1 LLISTK
7 ILPVNPENPE
17 RNALY
22 EAGRILKGKGIV
34 SFPTETVYALGADA
48 YNQETVAKIYRIKRR
63 DRSKP
68 LSVFLRDAGEA
79 RKVVDHVSRDAQKL
93 MDKYWPGP
101 LTLVFKCTTSK
112 LCVVLGKGNKLGI
125 RVSPSKLIDRLLD
138 VCKVPLT
145 ATSANISGKKSCV
158 AANRVHYFF
167 NGRIDLILDGGR
179 STVFLPSTVLDV
191 SGEQVILL
199 RAGHIPIEEIKKIV
213 PRIVIPQD
221 AYPVDCPEKEKVGSL
236 TELPSSPIT
245 TEEENDARF
254 NRI

>member
-1 LLISTK
+1 LLTSTK

-17 RNALY
+17 RNIVY
-22 EAGRILKGKGIV
+22 EAGRILKGGGIV
-34 SFPTETVYALGADA
+34 SFPTETVYALAADA

-68 LSVFLRDAGEA
+68 LSVFLRDADEA
-79 RKVVDHVSRDAQKL
+79 RRVVDHVSRDAQKL

-101 LTLVFKCTTSK
+101 LTLVFKCNTCK
-112 LCVVLGKGNKLGI
+112 LSVVLGKGNKLGI
-125 RVSPSKLIDRLLD
+125 RVSPTKLIDRLLD
-138 VCKVPLT
+138 ACKVPFT

-191 SGEQVILL
+191 SGERVVLL
-199 RAGHIPIEEIKKIV
+199 RAGHIPIEEIKQMV
-213 PRIVIPQD
+213 PRMVIPQD
-221 AYPVDCPEKEKVGSL
+221 AHPDDCPQKEKVVSL
-236 TELPSSPIT
+236 AEHPSSSLT
-245 TEEENDARF
+245 TEEEDDARF

>member
-1 LLISTK
+1 LLISTRT
-7 ILPVNPENPE
+7 LPVNPENPE
-17 RNALY
+17 RNTVY
-22 EAGRILKGKGIV
+22 EAGRILKGGGIV
-34 SFPTETVYALGADA
+34 SFPTETVYALAADA

-68 LSVFLRDAGEA
+68 LSVFLKDADEA
-79 RKVVDHVSRDAQKL
+79 RKVVDQVSRDAQKL
-93 MDKYWPGP
+93 MDQYWPGP
-101 LTLVFKCTTSK
+101 LTLVFKCTSCK
-112 LCVVLGKGNKLGI
+112 LGVVLGKGNKLGI

-138 VCKVPLT
+138 ICKVPLT

-167 NGRIDLILDGGR
+167 NGRIELILDGGR

-191 SGEQVILL
+191 SGERVVLL
-199 RAGHIPIEEIKKIV
+199 RAGHIPVEEIKKMV

-221 AYPVDCPEKEKVGSL
+221 AYPVDCPQKEKVGSL
-236 TELPSSPIT
+236 AELPSSSVA
-245 TEEENDARF
+245 TEEEDDSRF